1 MQEVSGTYVK
11 VNNTGYGNGEY
22 SGVVGKA
29 IQPDPPLAALIVSFA
44 GYPSALADKPNY
56 NIIALD
62 TSSYALIYVC
72 DDFLDLGSENAWILA
87 RDKTLDPTI
96 VDTLRGNLTS
106 LGVDL
111 TKMHITNQDPG
122 YCPPV

>member
-1 MQEVSGTYVK
+1 MIKNRFNFINFVFSGTYVK

-56 NIIALD
+56 NII
-62 TSSYALIYVC
+62 
-72 DDFLDLGSENAWILA
+72 GE
-87 RDKTLDPTI
+87 
-96 VDTLRGNLTS
+96 
-106 LGVDL
+106 
-111 TKMHITNQDPG
+111 
-122 YCPPV
+122 